1 MADIK
6 ITTEVA
12 GRVCELLL
20 TAGENEQWRHRTGRS
35 DENANSGHRDGV
47 RQVTSVLVNVD
58 DMVTEADHALIRN
71 WRRAIVPPHH
81 PRRYQ

>member
-20 TAGENEQWRHRTGRS
+20 TAGENVSNGDDIALVEAMKMEIPVAATV
-35 DENANSGHRDGV
+35 SGKV
-47 RQVTSVLVNVD
+47 KSVLVNVD
-58 DMVTEADHALIRN
+58 DMVTEGQTIALIET
-71 WRRAIVPPHH
+71 
-81 PRRYQ
+81 